1 VTAAANLLLQ
11 REKLLRRLENT
22 SSDAECDEIERQI
35 GQIDTALELFEALD
49 ERTDLKK
56 KS

>member
-1 VTAAANLLLQ
+1 MTATANLLLQ

-22 SSDAECDEIERQI
+22 SSDAERDEIERQI